1 MHSVEKIWESCDLD
15 TVMAKVFNKLRV
27 VFCNILR
34 GDGSNDLV
42 KENRGKKNRNM
53 KLEAIIKEIKRDT
66 DDCETINLQDYN
78 GFAEEE
84 EGIAQIQLI

>member
-15 TVMAKVFNKLRV
+15 TVMAKVFDKLRV
-27 VFCNILR
+27 IFCNILR

-42 KENRGKKNRNM
+42 KENRGKKNRNV
-53 KLEAIIKEIKRDT
+53 KLEEIIKQIERDNN
-66 DDCETINLQDYN
+66 DGKTINLQDCN
-78 GFAEEE
+78 GFAKEE